1 MSNASTHAHDNTQH
15 LGDDHN
21 DAETKASSFVPQ
33 QNAGQPNVPLNAGD
47 NQNFGNLPENVML
60 AFMTQFLQ
68 QMANAPMFQQPQ
80 PPRRHITF
88 KTLKDNGAEEFLGDR
103 VAEPQVALDWIEQV
117 TRVLNDLDVPVV
129 DHPKLASQLLRKGAY
144 EWWKRVDSE
153 PQTPK
158 PWTWSYFDWAFK
170 KEYIPARFRDEKRIE
185 EFRKR
190 LRPGV
195 RPYASTVVT
204 TDFSEA
210 YDLIAKA
217 EKAVDDLK
225 ASLGAGGTVS
235 SQRPTTSVAPSGK
248 RSFGGTKGTQNLK
261 KTKSA
266 PARSQA
272 ASNRSKPSKHPV
284 CNLCGRNHPGECWF
298 AQGLCLGCGKEGHFR
313 KDCPTNPGHA
323 FPVAEVQTQTAGQR
337 PAQSQRSTAGSNPP
351 RGQNQNQNCQHGH
364 MYARTYAM
372 QGRTEVNRDVILGM
386 FSLFDTPMLAL
397 IDPGSTLSYI
407 CVPMP
412 EKSDIQRGD
421 LEYPMVVSN
430 PLGHNMQL
438 HHLYRNCP
446 LTAHGHQLSANLIE
460 LPYKEFDI
468 ILGMDWL
475 TERQAII
482 DCGLRT
488 VRLKTDDGDVVE
500 VKGELF
506 PKPPEFMSYMQ
517 AKRLIRKKCEAFL
530 CHVRDTGKE
539 TPKQKDIPTV
549 CDFPDVF
556 PDDLPGLPPPREVEF
571 SIDLKIHDVFHVSML
586 RRYRSDPSHVL
597 PEGAVT
603 LDESLTYE
611 EEPVQILARE
621 VKELRNKTVPLV
633 KVLWQNHAVEEATWE
648 SEESMRAQVRQIESN
663 GEIGFGFGV
672 SGPGKCVWTRT
683 KTELVQVWCS
693 LRQTVGG
700 VSLTRYL
707 ATASRPGFVPLCR
720 HLLRTGPRCRVDGR
734 LYRLTGGGYRDGLPE
749 GTPADTDGSPVP
761 WGWYPGAVGPVTP
774 TAKGYREVPEPVCV
788 LLFAS
793 RIDSEILCVA

>member
-1 MSNASTHAHDNTQH
+1 MSNASTHAHDNTQQV
-15 LGDDHN
+15 GGDHN
-21 DAETKASSFVPQ
+21 DAETEASSFVPQ
-33 QNAGQPNVPLNAGD
+33 QNAGQPNVPLNAGE
-47 NQNFGNLPENVML
+47 NQNFGNPPENVMP

-117 TRVLNDLDVPVV
+117 ARVLNDLDVPVV

-158 PWTWSYFDWAFK
+158 PWTWAYFDWAFK
-170 KEYIPARFRDEKRIE
+170 KEYIPACFREEKRSEFMELVQGDMTLAELRQKFDHLAQFAPTLVSTPADRIE

-190 LRPGV
+190 LRPDV
-195 RPYASTVVT
+195 RPYVSTVVT
-204 TDFSEA
+204 TDFSAA
-210 YDLIAKA
+210 YDLMAKA

-225 ASLGAGGTVS
+225 ASLGAGWTATC
-235 SQRPTTSVAPSGK
+235 QRPSTSAAPSGK
-248 RSFGGTKGTQNLK
+248 RSFGGTKGTQNFK

-266 PARSQA
+266 PAQSQA
-272 ASNRSKPSKHPV
+272 ASNRSKPSKYPV
-284 CNLCGRNHPGECWF
+284 CNQCGKKHPGECWF
-298 AQGLCLGCGKEGHFR
+298 AQGLCMGCGKEEHFR
-313 KDCPTNPGHA
+313 KDCPTNPGRA
-323 FPVAEVQTQTAGQR
+323 FPVTETQTPTASQR
-337 PAQSQRSTAGSNPP
+337 SAQSQRSTAGSNPP
-351 RGQNQNQNCQHGH
+351 RGQNQNQNRQQGH
-364 MYARTYAM
+364 APARTYAM
-372 QGRTEVNRDVILGM
+372 HGRTEVNRDVILGM

-430 PLGHNMQL
+430 PLGHSMRL

-446 LTAHGHQLSANLIE
+446 LTAHGHRLSANLIE

-475 TERQAII
+475 TERQAIF

-530 CHVRDTGKE
+530 FHVRDTRKE
-539 TPKQKDIPTV
+539 IPEQKDIPTV

-571 SIDLKIHDVFHVSML
+571 SIDLPTLESEIRTAQATDDFCVKTCGLVSKGERQDFTIDDNGGLLFKDRLVVPNGEKIHDVFHVSML
-586 RRYRSDPSHVL
+586 RRYRSDPSHIL

-611 EEPVQILARE
+611 EEPVQVLARE

-633 KVLWQNHAVEEATWE
+633 KVLWRNHAVEEATWE
-648 SEESMRAQVRQIESN
+648 TEESMRTQ
-663 GEIGFGFGV
+663 
-672 SGPGKCVWTRT
+672 
-683 KTELVQVWCS
+683 
-693 LRQTVGG
+693 
-700 VSLTRYL
+700 
-707 ATASRPGFVPLCR
+707 
-720 HLLRTGPRCRVDGR
+720 
-734 LYRLTGGGYRDGLPE
+734 
-749 GTPADTDGSPVP
+749 
-761 WGWYPGAVGPVTP
+761 YPQ
-774 TAKGYREVPEPVCV
+774 
-788 LLFAS
+788 LFS
-793 RIDSEILCVA
+793 DQ